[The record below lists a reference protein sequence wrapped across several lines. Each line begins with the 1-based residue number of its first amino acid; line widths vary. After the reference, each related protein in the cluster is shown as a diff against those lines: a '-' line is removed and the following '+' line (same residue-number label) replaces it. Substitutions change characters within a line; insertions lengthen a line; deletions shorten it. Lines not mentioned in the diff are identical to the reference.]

1 MKIDIK
7 FFASVLIV
15 FLFIVLP
22 IFSIDWPQDEVAS
35 DSFYSYFG
43 QYRGGGI
50 STSLVFASPSE
61 IKAVD
66 DGVLL
71 AVINDYSDGF
81 DFFPSALGTAVVLS
95 HEENL
100 LTVYGNIDA
109 ETFPENVAKDSAQT
123 SAKNRVITSGTVFGT
138 SGNSAWQDG
147 ASSLEFQVID
157 TKAENA
163 INPRSLMPRTGKEL
177 SLEVGGVVLVG
188 RSGDERNLLLERVV
202 PAGLYRVYRNRQAV
216 SVPYKTRVSVNGTT
230 VDEISYGTISQTNMD
245 VFVSGRKQY
254 PLAALYPNE
263 TRQLVGEANIAVGR
277 NVLTVTLSDILGS
290 ETSLSWTITG
300 Q

>member
-1 MKIDIK
+1 MRINIK

-15 FLFIVLP
+15 FLFTILP
-22 IFSIDWPQDEVAS
+22 IFCIDWPQDEVAS

-71 AVINDYSDGF
+71 AIISDYTDGF

-95 HEENL
+95 HEGNL

-109 ETFPENVAKDSAQT
+109 ENFSGKMT
-123 SAKNRVITSGTVFGT
+123 KNRMITSGTVFGT

-157 TKAENA
+157 TKSENA
-163 INPRSLMPRTGKEL
+163 INPRSVMPRVGKEL
-177 SLEVGGVVLVG
+177 SLDVGGVVLVG
-188 RSGDERNLLLERVV
+188 RSGDERNLLRERVV

-216 SVPYKTRVSVNGTT
+216 AVPYKTRVSVNGTT
-230 VDEISYGTISQTNMD
+230 VDEISYGTISQNNME

-254 PLAALYPNE
+254 PLSLLYPNE

-290 ETSLSWTITG
+290 GNSISWTVTG